1 MPGQVR
7 VWVEGSGQL
16 LGEQVRLADGFA
28 SRFWG
33 LMGQSQLPRGGG
45 LWLKPCSSIHMAFMR
60 FAIDAV
66 FLGPEGE
73 VLHVASGLRPWRLG
87 PWVQGTRSV
96 LELPAGQAAKAEL
109 AVGQRVAWS
118 PA

>member
-1 MPGQVR
+1 MPGRVR

-16 LGEQVRLADGFA
+16 LGEQVQLADGFA

-33 LMGQSQLPRGGG
+33 LMGQAELAPGAG
-45 LWLKPCSSIHMAFMR
+45 LWLRPCNSIHMAFMR

-66 FLGPEGE
+66 FLGPEEE
-73 VLHVASGLRPWRLG
+73 VLRIVPRLRPWRLG
-87 PWVQGTRSV
+87 PWVQGARSV
-96 LELPAGQAAKAEL
+96 LELPAGQAEAVGL
-109 AVGQRVAWS
+109 AVGQRLAWG